1 MLRNKTERGCNKSDM
16 VPPAR
21 RHGGP
26 VQGGIAMT
34 RSLPTTRLL
43 TTAFLAAAFAA
54 SPALAQSA
62 QTNFASFTSLPGGTI
77 VWENGLGYG
86 GGPADGAFYTVPTPG
101 PQTPSLVAAVPVSF
115 TWAAA
120 GLNNAPAVFLLRA
133 FATNTPAVLG
143 GPPTFTANQ
152 PGIAGDF
159 YIQGP
164 GNQNWLNGFFANGTI
179 ITNIG
184 ATSSFFLVNTSPGG
198 LLLNS
203 GTFPG
208 LLPAGAFLTITK
220 TGIPAPGIQA
230 VPGQTLS
237 TFDPA
242 FSGAFGTVP
251 EPASWAML
259 IAGFG
264 LVGAVLRRRRVTVSV

>member
-1 MLRNKTERGCNKSDM
+1 MLRNKTAPTRRKSDM
-16 VPPAR
+16 LAPAR
-21 RHGGP
+21 RHGGT

-34 RSLPTTRLL
+34 TRLL
-43 TTAFLAAAFAA
+43 TKAFPATLVAATFAA
-54 SPALAQSA
+54 GPALAQSA
-62 QTNFASFTSLPGGTI
+62 ATNFASFTSLPGGAI
-77 VWENGLGYG
+77 VWQNGLDYG
-86 GGPADGAFYTVPTPG
+86 SGPTDGAFYTVPSPG
-101 PQTPSLVAAVPVSF
+101 TQLPTLNAAVPVTF

-120 GLNNAPAVFLLRA
+120 GINNSPAMFFLRA

-143 GPPTFTANQ
+143 GGPTFTANQ

-164 GNQNWLNGFFANGTI
+164 GNQNWLNGFFGNGTI

-208 LLPAGAFLTITK
+208 LLPAGAYLTITK
-220 TGIPAPGIQA
+220 TGIPFPGIQA

-242 FSGAFGTVP
+242 FSGAFGAVP

-264 LVGAVLRRRRVTVSV
+264 IVGAVLRRRRVAVSI